1 MRERDLSHIKERVVN
16 NYFYPMVHKK
26 EKGTSLRIEKLV
38 KEMPGFLGPGRGW
51 PLLLIAE

>member
-1 MRERDLSHIKERVVN
+1 MRERDLSYIKERVVN